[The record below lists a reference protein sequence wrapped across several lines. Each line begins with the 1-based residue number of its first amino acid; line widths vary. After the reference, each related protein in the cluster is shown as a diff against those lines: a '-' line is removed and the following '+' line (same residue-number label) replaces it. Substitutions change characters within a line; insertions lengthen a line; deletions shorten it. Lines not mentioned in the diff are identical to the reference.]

1 MRDALLHATVTAS
14 FSVEGLGV
22 SGVSNLDRGRY
33 HARADKYRR
42 MVGL

>member
-14 FSVEGLGV
+14 FAVEGLGV
-22 SGVSNLDRGRY
+22 SGISNLDRGRY
-33 HARADKYRR
+33 HARVDKYRR